1 MFRKTRIRKR
11 SLVAGLVLVALAA
24 PASALAGGLD
34 PSSTETHARLV
45 AQGYIDPSV
54 SRQSNGGKLDPSS
67 PATHAR
73 LVAQG
78 YIDPSL
84 DRQNQPGLVDGRS
97 PDTKDFSTL
106 AHEPVVTVTKSQG
119 FQWGDFGIGTG
130 VASAA
135 LILLA
140 GALWFFAGRRDRKP
154 GSVATA

>member
-24 PASALAGGLD
+24 PATALAGGSLD

-45 AQGYIDPSV
+45 AQGYIDPSLD
-54 SRQSNGGKLDPSS
+54 RQSDSRLDPSS

-84 DRQNQPGLVDGRS
+84 DRQNPAGLVDGRS

-130 VASAA
+130 VAFAA
-135 LILLA
+135 VILLA
-140 GALWFFAGRRDRKP
+140 LAMRFLSGRRDRKP